1 MHVNLGL
8 ENVLNLGSF
17 CVVYINVIHLLL
29 YV

>member
-1 MHVNLGL
+1 MRGNLGL

-17 CVVYINVIHLLL
+17 CGVYSSVIHVLL